1 VGLANHS
8 VLLARDGREIPI
20 DDSAAPIRLP
30 DGRLF
35 GVVLIFRDI
44 TEQRQ
49 AEHVRG
55 WLAAIIESSDDAIVS
70 KTLDGRITS
79 WNPGAQRLFGYL
91 PAEVIGQSITV
102 IIPPE
107 LHDEEA
113 EVLARLRRGERV
125 EHFETTRV
133 AKDGRRI
140 EVSLTV
146 SPVRDEDGTIVGASK
161 IARDISE
168 RRRVERLLRDAER
181 RKDEFLAVLAHE
193 LRNPLAPLRN
203 ALELL
208 SRQSSAAHSQI
219 AWEIMDR
226 QLRQMT
232 RLVDDLLDVSRI
244 TSGRIALEM
253 EPIDMGQLLATV
265 EASVKPTFDAAQQ
278 QLALTLAPEP
288 LYVNGDRIRLL
299 QVFSNLLQNANR
311 YTQRGGS
318 VRLQLQREDSAVVVR
333 VVDDGIGIPPNMLDK
348 VFDLFTQVDPSN
360 SRARTGLGIGLT
372 LARSLVELHGGS
384 VEARSFGK
392 DSGSEFIVRL
402 PGREA
407 EVQTDR
413 SNTPKSMAERRRR
426 VLIAD
431 DNEDA
436 AASLSLLL
444 GSMGHEI
451 KVVHDGMAA
460 VEEAEVFQPEVVIV
474 DIDMPKLDG
483 YQVAQILETRP
494 WAQETL
500 LIAVTGWAQEP
511 ERERGRRSGFD
522 AHLIK
527 PVAIAELEAVLK
539 EAEAAR
545 PRA

>member
-1 VGLANHS
+1 
-8 VLLARDGREIPI
+8 LARDGREIPI

-208 SRQSSAAHSQI
+208 SRQPSAAHAQI
-219 AWEIMDR
+219 ACEIMDR

-244 TSGRIALEM
+244 TSGRIALEI

-318 VRLQLQREDSAVVVR
+318 VRVHLQREDSAVVVR

-348 VFDLFTQVDPSN
+348 VFDLFTQVDPTN

-384 VEARSFGK
+384 VEARSSGK

-407 EVQTDR
+407 DVQTDR
-413 SNTPKSMAERRRR
+413 SSTAPSVAERRRR

-483 YQVAQILETRP
+483 YQVAQILKTRP

-539 EAEAAR
+539 EAEAAG